1 MKPIRRLMLS
11 GDAVPLV
18 DANLVLELNACG
30 RGFITA
36 ETTTDYT
43 GKLVRLDAGYPD
55 LVLRWF
61 TGYVERSQPAENGAQ
76 RLFVRELTG
85 VFERMWPVSMQH
97 PTLRQLADWLW
108 PTRSGPVMP

>member
-11 GDAVPLV
+11 GDTVPLV
-18 DANLVLELNACG
+18 DANIVLELNACG

-43 GKLVRLDAGYPD
+43 GKLVRIDAGYLE

-61 TGYVERSQPAENGAQ
+61 TGYVERSQPSENGSQ

-85 VFERMWPVSMQH
+85 IFERMWPVSMQ
-97 PTLRQLADWLW
+97 
-108 PTRSGPVMP
+108 